1 MSWRTIVVQSHVK
14 LSYKNG
20 YMISRGEDV
29 RMVHLSEINTVIIDS
44 TQVSLTSYLLCELVK
59 RKIKVIFCD
68 EKRNPCSELMSY
80 YGAYNSSKK
89 IRKQIQWDMEYAKE
103 IWTYIVKQ
111 KILNQAE
118 MLSKYGFEA
127 NIKLMKYAEEI
138 EPFDMT
144 NREAHAAKV
153 YFNSLFGKEFS
164 RDDVNSI
171 NAALNYGYGILL
183 SNFNKEIVSDGY
195 LTQLGIKHTNEY
207 NPYNLSCDLMEPF
220 RVLVDE
226 IVFNNI
232 DKTFDS
238 DYKMQL
244 VNVLNKRINYCGCEY
259 YVTNAIQIYLDK
271 MFNAIEQKSF
281 IASMIYQ
288 FE

>member
-1 MSWRTIVVQSHVK
+1 
-14 LSYKNG
+14 
-20 YMISRGEDV
+20 MISRGEDV

-244 VNVLNKRINYCGCEY
+244 VNVLNKRINYCWREY

>member
-1 MSWRTIVVQSHVK
+1 MSWRTIVVQSHAK

-20 YMISRGEDV
+20 YMIVWGEDV
-29 RMVHLSEINTVIIDS
+29 KMVHLSEINTVIIDS
-44 TQVSLTSYLLCELVK
+44 TQVSMTSYLLCEFVK

-68 EKRNPCSELMSY
+68 EKRNPCSELMPY
-80 YGAYNSSKK
+80 YGTYNSSKK
-89 IRKQIQWDMEYAKE
+89 IRKQMQWDMEYAKE
-103 IWTYIVKQ
+103 IWTYIVRQ

-118 MLSKYGFEA
+118 TLSKYGFETTD
-127 NIKLMKYAEEI
+127 KLTQYAEEI
-138 EPFDMT
+138 EMFDMT

-207 NPYNLSCDLMEPF
+207 NPFNLSCDLMEPF

-226 IVFNNI
+226 IVFDNI

-271 MFNAIEQKSF
+271 MFGAIEQKGF
-281 IASMIYQ
+281 ITSMIYQ

>member
-1 MSWRTIVVQSHVK
+1 M
-14 LSYKNG
+14 
-20 YMISRGEDV
+20 
-29 RMVHLSEINTVIIDS
+29 
-44 TQVSLTSYLLCELVK
+44 
-59 RKIKVIFCD
+59 
-68 EKRNPCSELMSY
+68 
-80 YGAYNSSKK
+80 
-89 IRKQIQWDMEYAKE
+89 
-103 IWTYIVKQ
+103 
-111 KILNQAE
+111 
-118 MLSKYGFEA
+118 
-127 NIKLMKYAEEI
+127 
-138 EPFDMT
+138 
-144 NREAHAAKV
+144 
-153 YFNSLFGKEFS
+153 FGKEFS

-238 DYKMQL
+238 NYKIQL
-244 VNVLNKRINYCGCEY
+244 VNVLNKRINYCGREN
-259 YVTNAIQIYLDK
+259 YVTNAIQVYLDK
-271 MFNAIEQKSF
+271 IFGAIEQKNF
-281 IASMIYQ
+281 IASIIYQ

>member
-244 VNVLNKRINYCGCEY
+244 VNVLNKRINYCGREN